1 MAEEIRFFVRSLL
14 YLVPVGIVYWLV
26 SQEPAG
32 TTLLIVLA
40 LAMATLVVVVLFMA
54 PVAVSDLRP
63 RQGSGLRRALS
74 IVDRAIGFHERSD
87 AAAPLEAG
95 PEVVPLGSP
104 WPVLAAAGMVIV
116 GLGLIFGAWLLLPGV
131 ALLAWACLGWL
142 TQLDRV

>member
-1 MAEEIRFFVRSLL
+1 MAEEIRFFLRSLL
-14 YLVPVGIVYWLV
+14 YLVPVAIVYWLV
-26 SQEPAG
+26 SEEPAG
-32 TTLLIVLA
+32 TTLLLVLA
-40 LAMATLVVVVLFMA
+40 LAMAILVVVILFMA

-63 RQGSGLRRALS
+63 GPGTGLRRALS

-87 AAAPLEAG
+87 AAAALEAG

-116 GLGLIFGAWLLLPGV
+116 GLGFIFGAWLLLPGV